1 MLKIAILE
9 DNTID
14 AELLS
19 DLLQKYAK
27 THQLSFE
34 IVHFDTE
41 DGLLSCEC
49 LKEFKIF
56 FLDILID
63 GVGKGVSAARALR
76 EKVSDALIVF
86 LSVTSDYAIE
96 SYRVRA
102 FDYLLKPCTPDQ
114 IEETMDLC
122 LKKLVI
128 KKQAIQVK
136 ESRLYIDIPLDNI
149 IYTDYHNHYIH
160 IHTKV
165 RTVKSYMRFSDFSK
179 LLLIYPQFLHCY
191 RNCIINM
198 DYVKQM
204 KENDF
209 LMENG
214 DCIPISRKDKPQIRQ
229 TFADY
234 EFQKL

>member
-1 MLKIAILE
+1 M
-9 DNTID
+9 
-14 AELLS
+14 
-19 DLLQKYAK
+19 LQKYAK
-27 THQLSFE
+27 THQLSFD
-34 IVHFDTE
+34 IVHFFTE
-41 DGLLSCEC
+41 EELLACDG

-56 FLDILID
+56 FLDIFID
-63 GVGKGVSAARALR
+63 GVDKGLFAARSLR
-76 EKVSDALIVF
+76 EKHPDALVVF
-86 LSVTSDYAIE
+86 WTVSSDYAIE

-102 FDYLLKPCTPDQ
+102 FDYLLKPCTLEQ

-122 LKKLVI
+122 LKRIEL
-128 KKQAIQVK
+128 KKQTIQVK

-160 IHTKV
+160 IHTNV

-198 DYVKQM
+198 NYVKQM